1 MESLFE
7 KVWSTRTSKLLR
19 VSLRTGTARKLKAG
33 LTNEFGVGISA
44 ASRAASGS
52 TDPAGKIFVGVFSGP
67 LTPIGYPQNP
77 EGVAGVTGTVRV
89 CLALKISPTNVGL

>member
-19 VSLRTGTARKLKAG
+19 GSLRTGTARKLKAG
-33 LTNEFGVGISA
+33 LTNDFDVGIIA

-52 TDPAGKIFVGVFSGP
+52 TDPAGKIFVGWPAPS
-67 LTPIGYPQNP
+67 TPIGNPQNP
-77 EGVAGVTGTVRV
+77 EGLAGVSRTGRVR
-89 CLALKISPTNVGL
+89 LALKISPTKVGL